1 VFISDILYPFLLL
14 LNFGIRVLGLR
25 TNFQKHNKQRR
36 RKEGKMKLFD
46 YLEEYERQLEF
57 QIMELEKKN
66 QRLRESNDLLRQY
79 HYISDNELD
88 KRVSVDHSKQE
99 NGRGIE
105 ILQDQIA
112 EESKEEDQLVSLPC
126 RLDEILKLAKSTR
139 ATTAEKKE
147 KLKAEAKTAPVAKTK
162 DKHVITA
169 SSTKQEKSGRNPL
182 PLRAFVQKDQNQQ
195 LQSQQLTASDLPRQP
210 VESVIPKRNI
220 YAEFKEEI
228 NGQLQVLGKIR
239 IFSRFKSF
247 FQPNE
252 KLQQSRSA
260 LLSSCQSDLDSSCD
274 CNSLIYKTLRQFH
287 SFPSYFNRQ
296 RSEKELISEEMNR
309 LIKRYNSSNSVKYL
323 THKVSKPTIEMM
335 EELFLIWYS
344 ARNIQEW
351 INRCSE
357 TDLKR
362 NKHSKKTDHDD
373 NDDIISQISL
383 QLYKP
388 FLYPS
393 YYQNLSQYQD
403 VLQQQV
409 NEKLRWNSSNKKSQ
423 KQANNN
429 NPFSSATNPLDIW
442 KIFVSN
448 KIDRHYQQILYLLQY
463 FIEKNMSKKLIVF
476 NEMLKKLIQD
486 QEKEKALSGPKTIN
500 ENQWIYILKIFRC
513 LHTILVSHGN
523 RSNCIFLHQ
532 LDS

>member
-1 VFISDILYPFLLL
+1 
-14 LNFGIRVLGLR
+14 
-25 TNFQKHNKQRR
+25 
-36 RKEGKMKLFD
+36 MKLLD
-46 YLEEYERQLEF
+46 YLDEYERQLEF

-79 HYISDNELD
+79 HNITENELD
-88 KRVSVDHSKQE
+88 NRVSLDHSKQE
-99 NGRGIE
+99 NGRGTE
-105 ILQDQIA
+105 IPQDQIA
-112 EESKEEDQLVSLPC
+112 EEFKEEDQLVSLPS

-139 ATTAEKKE
+139 ATNAEKKE
-147 KLKAEAKTAPVAKTK
+147 KLKAEAKTTPVAKTT
-162 DKHVITA
+162 DKQVIAA

-195 LQSQQLTASDLPRQP
+195 QLQPPRSPSKQQLTASDLPHQP
-210 VESVIPKRNI
+210 VESIIPKRNI

-228 NGQLQVLGKIR
+228 NDQLQVLGKIR
-239 IFSRFKSF
+239 IYSRFKSF

-260 LLSSCQSDLDSSCD
+260 LLSSCRSALDSSSD
-274 CNSLIYKTLRQFH
+274 SSSLIYKSLRQFH
-287 SFPSYFNRQ
+287 SFPSYVNR
-296 RSEKELISEEMNR
+296 RNSSVSEKELFSVELSR
-309 LIKRYNSSNSVKYL
+309 LFKRYNSSNAVKYL

-351 INRCSE
+351 ISRWSA
-357 TDLKR
+357 TDLKQKK
-362 NKHSKKTDHDD
+362 NSKKADNDD
-373 NDDIISQISL
+373 NDDIISQINL
-383 QLYKP
+383 QFYKP

-423 KQANNN
+423 KHPNNN
-429 NPFSSATNPLDIW
+429 NPFSSPTNPLDIW
-442 KIFVSN
+442 KILVSN
-448 KIDRHYQQILYLLQY
+448 KIDRHYQQILYVLQY

-486 QEKEKALSGPKTIN
+486 QEREKALTGPKTIN